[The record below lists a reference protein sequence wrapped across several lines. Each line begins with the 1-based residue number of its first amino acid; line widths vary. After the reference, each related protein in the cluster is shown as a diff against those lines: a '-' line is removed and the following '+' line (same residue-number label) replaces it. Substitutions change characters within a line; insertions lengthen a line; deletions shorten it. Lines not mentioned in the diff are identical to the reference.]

1 MPVFQRRAAGG
12 TDRIA
17 FRATDLIMAGWTGRD
32 ETVVRHHIDELAAL
46 GVPPPSRVPL
56 FYRVDA
62 ALLAPAAAAIDVLG
76 DTTSG
81 EVEPVLVALAD
92 GLWVGVG
99 SDHTDRAMEAA
110 SVAHSKQ
117 LCRKPMAA
125 ELWRF
130 DEVVEHW
137 DELILRAHIV
147 EAGEWRTYQEGRLA
161 ALRHPSELVGAY
173 LGGADGPPPPGTVLF
188 CGTLTALGG
197 IRPAAR
203 FEMQL
208 EDPVLRRS
216 IQHGYEVR
224 VLPVVG

>member
-1 MPVFQRRAAGG
+1 MPVVQRRAAGG

-17 FRATDLIMAGWTGRD
+17 FRTTELIMAGWTGRD
-32 ETVVRHHIDELAAL
+32 EAAVRHHIDELAAL

-130 DEVVEHW
+130 DEVVGHW
-137 DELILRAHIV
+137 DELILRARV
-147 EAGEWRTYQEGRLA
+147 VDEGGGWRTYQEGRLA
-161 ALRHPSELVGAY
+161 AIRHPYELVGAY
-173 LGGADGPPPPGTVLF
+173 LGADGPLPAGTVMF

-216 IQHGYEVR
+216 IQHGYQVR
-224 VLPVVG
+224 ALPVVG